1 MSNNYDISED
11 PVGLFSLPNT
21 TANTIASVLKDLLI
35 RCNLPLSLCRGQA
48 YDGASTM
55 QGVRRGVATQIRK
68 GCPAVLPVHCFEHCL
83 NLCLQDV
90 GRQIPQIWD
99 ALDIVREIGNLVRF
113 SPKRS
118 HLFNHELSEVNS
130 DTVVTI
136 KLLSTTRWTAQ
147 TSAIE
152 AVLNDYSILMETMSE
167 INSTTW
173 DEYGLRAGGILNALE
188 KFSMLFGLKLSY
200 LLLSTGEVVS
210 KGLQAKDLT
219 IQEAI

>member
-1 MSNNYDISED
+1 M
-11 PVGLFSLPNT
+11 
-21 TANTIASVLKDLLI
+21 
-35 RCNLPLSLCRGQA
+35 CRGQA

-68 GCPAVLPVHCFEHCL
+68 DCPAALPVHCFGHCL
-83 NLCLQDV
+83 NLSLQDV
-90 GRQIPQIWD
+90 RRQIPQIRD
-99 ALDIVREIGNLVRF
+99 ALDIVREIGNFIRF
-113 SPKRS
+113 SPKRT
-118 HLFNHELSEVNS
+118 HLFNHKLSEANS

-136 KLLSTTRWTAQ
+136 KSLSTTRWTAR

-167 INSTTW
+167 INSTTR
-173 DEYGLRAGGILNALE
+173 DEYGLRAGGILNAIE

-200 LLLSTGEVVS
+200 LLFNTAEVVS

-219 IQEAI
+219 IQEAISSINLASAFY